1 MRHPDGSA
9 AANVRAAAVRELA
22 DQYAEALRDYTREGA
37 EDTLAW
43 AFQLGQRAVDHGLGM
58 REMAAMHEKGLLEAL
73 LEATVAADNAT
84 RIVELASDFQA
95 VALAPFEKRH
105 HRQVDEHAT
114 LSKLNLGLEQWL
126 NATQHKLDAAQ
137 TQLRDARKADLRRNG
152 CLLALGREMHGALNM
167 LKGLL
172 GADLDLNARRLLD
185 EAIHNSERV
194 TRLVTEWMDAHS
206 AESGVAS
213 LSAVPAAPVAVSS
226 ASGSSS

>member
-114 LSKLNLGLEQWL
+114 
-126 NATQHKLDAAQ
+126 AQ
-137 TQLRDARKADLRRNG
+137 GVDT
-152 CLLALGREMHGALNM
+152 LGRQMRIGPE
-167 LKGLL
+167 
-172 GADLDLNARRLLD
+172 ARPCSVRIDQVLELIED
-185 EAIHNSERV
+185 QDQ
-194 TRLVTEWMDAHS
+194 W
-206 AESGVAS
+206 
-213 LSAVPAAPVAVSS
+213 
-226 ASGSSS
+226 